1 MEPAVSIPEPS
12 RHNWVYVS
20 LTVIDGQRQLKPSH
34 VSFDHVRFAAPPRLV
49 SNQIEIVIA
58 NGDDEQRHTAI
69 VLPHDADATL
79 IPIQVIKT

>member
-1 MEPAVSIPEPS
+1 MEPPLNIP
-12 RHNWVYVS
+12 RLTGHNWVYVS
-20 LTVIDGQRQLKPSH
+20 LTVRDGQRQLKISH
-34 VSFDHVRFAAPPRLV
+34 ISFDHVRFAAPPRLESGQV
-49 SNQIEIVIA
+49 EIVIA